1 MKKYG
6 AEFVGTHQL
15 LELTRGEAGHRPDA
29 PPGDDGAM
37 EQLDPL
43 DVGIT
48 VKPVPAAASR
58 RLHRLVPAFPGPRHV
73 GAEAGAGGDDP
84 DRVFGGG
91 GHTIH
96 SITAHES

>member
-48 VKPVPAAASR
+48 V
-58 RLHRLVPAFPGPRHV
+58 
-73 GAEAGAGGDDP
+73 
-84 DRVFGGG
+84 
-91 GHTIH
+91 
-96 SITAHES
+96 